1 MIKAIRRTVAALTVT
16 VLAFQAV
23 ASFLSWVEHQD
34 ESVAEYIPGTC
45 NIGKGEVRRRQ
56 LVALLGLFFSVTT
69 LLAFNTVDAPTEI
82 RLGIFF
88 PLMVASVGFV
98 QSRSKFCLAYGFAG
112 TFNVGKMGDIK
123 RVASK
128 EDRAADR
135 KTALVI
141 LGKSF
146 LLAALAT
153 AVVLVLPF

>member
-1 MIKAIRRTVAALTVT
+1 MSLKMPDI
-16 VLAFQAV
+16 Q
-23 ASFLSWVEHQD
+23 
-34 ESVAEYIPGTC
+34 YIPGTC
-45 NIGKGEVRRRQ
+45 NIGKSEVRKRQ
-56 LVALLGLFFSVTT
+56 LVALVGLFFSIST
-69 LLAFNTVDAPTEI
+69 LFAFNTVDTPTEV

-123 RVASK
+123 RVSSK

-146 LLAALAT
+146 LLAAIAT

>member
-1 MIKAIRRTVAALTVT
+1 MNLKMPEV
-16 VLAFQAV
+16 Q
-23 ASFLSWVEHQD
+23 
-34 ESVAEYIPGTC
+34 YIPGSC

-56 LVALLGLFFSVTT
+56 LVALVGLFFSIST
-69 LLAFNTVDAPTEI
+69 LLTFNTVDAPTEI

>member
-1 MIKAIRRTVAALTVT
+1 MPDI
-16 VLAFQAV
+16 Q
-23 ASFLSWVEHQD
+23 
-34 ESVAEYIPGTC
+34 YIPGTC
-45 NIGKGEVRRRQ
+45 NIGKGEVRKRQ
-56 LVALLGLFFSVTT
+56 LVALVGLFFSIST
-69 LLAFNTVDAPTEI
+69 LFAFNTVDTPTEV

>member
-1 MIKAIRRTVAALTVT
+1 MNLKMPDYA
-16 VLAFQAV
+16 
-23 ASFLSWVEHQD
+23 
-34 ESVAEYIPGTC
+34 YIPGTC
-45 NIGKGEVRRRQ
+45 NIGKGEIRRRQ
-56 LVALLGLFFSVTT
+56 LVALVGLFFSIST
-69 LLAFNTVDAPTEI
+69 LLTFNTVDAPTAI

-98 QSRSKFCLAYGFAG
+98 QSRSKFCLAYGLAG

-123 RVASK
+123 RVTNM

-135 KTALVI
+135 ATALKI

-146 LLAALAT
+146 LLASIAT

>member
-1 MIKAIRRTVAALTVT
+1 MKMNLKMPEVA
-16 VLAFQAV
+16 
-23 ASFLSWVEHQD
+23 
-34 ESVAEYIPGTC
+34 YIPGSC
-45 NIGKGEVRRRQ
+45 NIGKGEVRKRQ
-56 LVALLGLFFSVTT
+56 IVALVGLFFTVVT
-69 LLAFNTVDAPTEI
+69 LLTFSTVDTPTEI

-128 EDRAADR
+128 VDRAADR
-135 KTALVI
+135 KTALKI

-146 LLAALAT
+146 LLAAIAT

>member
-1 MIKAIRRTVAALTVT
+1 MPDI
-16 VLAFQAV
+16 
-23 ASFLSWVEHQD
+23 
-34 ESVAEYIPGTC
+34 EYIPGTC
-45 NIGKGEVRRRQ
+45 NIGKGEVRKRQ
-56 LVALLGLFFSVTT
+56 LVAVVGLFFSVIT
-69 LLAFNTVDAPTEI
+69 LLAFSTVETPTAA

-123 RVASK
+123 RVSSK

>member
-1 MIKAIRRTVAALTVT
+1 MSLKMPDI
-16 VLAFQAV
+16 
-23 ASFLSWVEHQD
+23 
-34 ESVAEYIPGTC
+34 EYIPGTC
-45 NIGKGEVRRRQ
+45 NIGKGEVRKRQ
-56 LVALLGLFFSVTT
+56 LVALVGLFFSVTT
-69 LLAFNTVDAPTEI
+69 LLAFSTVETPTAA

-123 RVASK
+123 RVSSK

-135 KTALVI
+135 RTALVI

-146 LLAALAT
+146 LLAALPT

>member
-1 MIKAIRRTVAALTVT
+1 MNLKMPEV
-16 VLAFQAV
+16 Q
-23 ASFLSWVEHQD
+23 
-34 ESVAEYIPGTC
+34 YIPGSC

-56 LVALLGLFFSVTT
+56 LVALVGLFFAISF
-69 LLAFNTVDAPTEI
+69 LLTFARLDASREF

>member
-1 MIKAIRRTVAALTVT
+1 MPEI
-16 VLAFQAV
+16 Q
-23 ASFLSWVEHQD
+23 
-34 ESVAEYIPGTC
+34 YIPGSC
-45 NIGKGEVRRRQ
+45 NIGKGEIRRRQ
-56 LVALLGLFFSVTT
+56 LVALVGLFFTVVT
-69 LLAFNTVDAPTEI
+69 LLTFSTVDTPTVM

-146 LLAALAT
+146 LLATLAT

>member
-1 MIKAIRRTVAALTVT
+1 MPDI
-16 VLAFQAV
+16 
-23 ASFLSWVEHQD
+23 
-34 ESVAEYIPGTC
+34 EYIPGTC
-45 NIGKGEVRRRQ
+45 NIGKGEVRKRQ
-56 LVALLGLFFSVTT
+56 LVALVGLFFSIST
-69 LLAFNTVDAPTEI
+69 LFAFNTVDTPTEV

-88 PLMVASVGFV
+88 PLMLASVGFI

-123 RVASK
+123 RVSSK

-146 LLAALAT
+146 LLAASAT

>member
-1 MIKAIRRTVAALTVT
+1 MNMKMPEV
-16 VLAFQAV
+16 Q
-23 ASFLSWVEHQD
+23 
-34 ESVAEYIPGTC
+34 YIPGSC

-56 LVALLGLFFSVTT
+56 IVALVGLFFSIST
-69 LLAFNTVDAPTEI
+69 LLTFNTVDAPTEI

-112 TFNVGKMGDIK
+112 TFNVGKVGDIK

-146 LLAALAT
+146 ILAALAT

>member
-1 MIKAIRRTVAALTVT
+1 MKMSLKMPDI
-16 VLAFQAV
+16 
-23 ASFLSWVEHQD
+23 
-34 ESVAEYIPGTC
+34 EYIPGTC
-45 NIGKGEVRRRQ
+45 NIGKGEVRKRQ
-56 LVALLGLFFSVTT
+56 LVALVGLFFSVTT
-69 LLAFNTVDAPTEI
+69 LLAFSTVETPTAA

-123 RVASK
+123 RVSSK

-135 KTALVI
+135 RTALVI

>member
-1 MIKAIRRTVAALTVT
+1 MPDI
-16 VLAFQAV
+16 Q
-23 ASFLSWVEHQD
+23 
-34 ESVAEYIPGTC
+34 YIPGTC
-45 NIGKGEVRRRQ
+45 NIGKGEVRKRQ
-56 LVALLGLFFSVTT
+56 LVALVGLFFTIST
-69 LLAFNTVDAPTEI
+69 LFAFNTVDTPTEV

-146 LLAALAT
+146 LLAAIAT

>member
-1 MIKAIRRTVAALTVT
+1 MSLKMPEV
-16 VLAFQAV
+16 Q
-23 ASFLSWVEHQD
+23 
-34 ESVAEYIPGTC
+34 YIPGTC
-45 NIGKGEVRRRQ
+45 NIGKGEVRKRQ
-56 LVALLGLFFSVTT
+56 LVALVGLFFSVTT
-69 LLAFNTVDAPTEI
+69 LLAFSTVETTTAV

-146 LLAALAT
+146 VLAALAT

>member
-1 MIKAIRRTVAALTVT
+1 MPEV
-16 VLAFQAV
+16 Q
-23 ASFLSWVEHQD
+23 
-34 ESVAEYIPGTC
+34 YIPGSC

-56 LVALLGLFFSVTT
+56 LVALVGLFFSIST
-69 LLAFNTVDAPTEI
+69 LFAFSTVDTPAQV

-146 LLAALAT
+146 LLAAIAT
-153 AVVLVLPF
+153 AVVLVIPF

>member
-1 MIKAIRRTVAALTVT
+1 MPET
-16 VLAFQAV
+16 
-23 ASFLSWVEHQD
+23 
-34 ESVAEYIPGTC
+34 EYIPGTC
-45 NIGKGEVRRRQ
+45 NIGKGEVRKRQ
-56 LVALLGLFFSVTT
+56 LVALVGLFFSIST
-69 LLAFNTVDAPTEI
+69 LFAFNTVDTPTEV

-88 PLMVASVGFV
+88 PLMVASVGFI

-146 LLAALAT
+146 VLAAIAT

>member
-1 MIKAIRRTVAALTVT
+1 MNLKMPEV
-16 VLAFQAV
+16 Q
-23 ASFLSWVEHQD
+23 
-34 ESVAEYIPGTC
+34 YIPGSC

-56 LVALLGLFFSVTT
+56 LVALVGLFFTVVT
-69 LLAFNTVDAPTEI
+69 LLTFSTVDTPTEI

>member
-1 MIKAIRRTVAALTVT
+1 MPEV
-16 VLAFQAV
+16 Q
-23 ASFLSWVEHQD
+23 
-34 ESVAEYIPGTC
+34 YIPGTC

-56 LVALLGLFFSVTT
+56 LVALVGLFFSIST
-69 LLAFNTVDAPTEI
+69 LLAFSTVDAPTEI

-112 TFNVGKMGDIK
+112 TFNVGKMGDIT

-135 KTALVI
+135 KTALII

-146 LLAALAT
+146 LLAAIAT

>member
-1 MIKAIRRTVAALTVT
+1 MKMNLKMPEA
-16 VLAFQAV
+16 Q
-23 ASFLSWVEHQD
+23 
-34 ESVAEYIPGTC
+34 YIPGSC
-45 NIGKGEVRRRQ
+45 NIGKGEIRRRQ
-56 LVALLGLFFSVTT
+56 IVALVGLFFSIST
-69 LLAFNTVDAPTEI
+69 LITFNTIDAPPAVRI
-82 RLGIFF
+82 GIFF
-88 PLMVASVGFV
+88 PFMVASVGFV

>member
-1 MIKAIRRTVAALTVT
+1 MKMSLKMPDI
-16 VLAFQAV
+16 Q
-23 ASFLSWVEHQD
+23 
-34 ESVAEYIPGTC
+34 YIPGTC
-45 NIGKGEVRRRQ
+45 NIGKGEVRKRQ
-56 LVALLGLFFSVTT
+56 LVALVGLFFTIST
-69 LLAFNTVDAPTEI
+69 LFAFNTVDTPTEV

-146 LLAALAT
+146 LLAAIAT
-153 AVVLVLPF
+153 AVVLVIPF